1 MLTIRTVQNI
11 KVGSRITYLN
21 GIYAIILGL
30 FYIIFFKFIIKINF
44 RKIDAIWQIF
54 EKYNPQISQIFI
66 RLFILKGIFI
76 IALGIIL
83 IYLSLYILKKKDK
96 NAWFVLFIIG
106 VLFWASLLVIEI
118 FDKNIYTIIASAV
131 GWIMFIIGMLLPIK
145 YYIEKEEEGY

>member
-11 KVGSRITYLN
+11 KRGSRITYIN
-21 GIYAIILGL
+21 GIYAIILGII
-30 FYIIFFKFIIKINF
+30 YISLFKFIIKVNF

-54 EKYNPQISQIFI
+54 EKYNPGISSIFI

-76 IALGIIL
+76 IALGIII

-118 FDKNIYTIIASAV
+118 FDKNIYTIIAAGI

-145 YYIEKEEEGY
+145 YYIEKEETGY